1 MIRHVLA
8 MAWATALMLFS
19 LPANAVINGTCSG
32 TLTGTPVV
40 DEALAANFHRCYI
53 NMQNARV
60 TIYGIY
66 LCPAE
71 PDVETYLSTCDS
83 IFESSAGEEVSFT
96 YGTDA
101 SLPTNGV
108 LSLSVGTYTHM
119 ALRIGGPIKNKMLV
133 QFDRSMSGRSGDGQY
148 CYTSGRDYLKAESR
162 IDFSTID
169 CAATLAA
176 AQAAVDWS
184 SEDSGYMCAPGG
196 GAKISN
202 KDWEANAF
210 GKLSAKYLLN
220 LNGNEYVDGNGENC
234 PGNGDPLG
242 NIAPRFL
249 TMQQLRVPAVISPT
263 TRGIKMSMGFT
274 GYGEVAMRPN
284 GHGFCSGRNNPAF
297 DASRTYAN
305 ECVVRL
311 RSKAPEFI
319 VDVF

>member
-1 MIRHVLA
+1 MFRKLLTTVLA
-8 MAWATALMLFS
+8 SALTLLS
-19 LPANAVINGTCSG
+19 LPANALINDTCSG

-40 DEALAANFHRCYI
+40 DETLTANFHRCYI
-53 NMQNARV
+53 NMQNAKV

-66 LCPAE
+66 LCKAQ
-71 PDVETYLSTCDS
+71 PDVETY
-83 IFESSAGEEVSFT
+83 SSACDPIYESNSGAEVTFT
-96 YGTDA
+96 YGVDA
-101 SLPTNGV
+101 ALPTNGV
-108 LSLSVGTYTHM
+108 LSLSIGTYTHM
-119 ALRIGGPIKNKMLV
+119 ALRIGGPIQNKMLV
-133 QFDRSMSGRSGDGQY
+133 QFDRAMSGRSGDGQY

-162 IDFSTID
+162 IDHSTID

-176 AQAAVDWS
+176 AQAALDWS
-184 SEDSGYMCAPGG
+184 SEDSGYMCASGG

-210 GKLSAKYLLN
+210 GKLSAKYLLD
-220 LNGNEYVDGNGENC
+220 LSGNEYTAGNGEAC
-234 PGNGDPLG
+234 PGNGDAIG
-242 NIAPRFL
+242 NYAPRFL
-249 TMQQLRVPAVISPT
+249 NMQQLRSPAVITPT

-284 GHGFCSGRNNPAF
+284 GNGYCSGRDNPAF
-297 DASRTYAN
+297 DTSRTYAN

>member
-1 MIRHVLA
+1 MLRSVLA
-8 MAWATALMLFS
+8 TVCASVLTMFS
-19 LPANAVINGTCSG
+19 LPASAVINGTCSG

-53 NMQNARV
+53 NMQNAKV
-60 TIYGIY
+60 TIHGIY
-66 LCPAE
+66 LCPAQ
-71 PDVETYLSTCDS
+71 PDVETYLSTCDP
-83 IFESSAGEEVSFT
+83 IYENTAGKEVTFT
-96 YGTDA
+96 YGVEA

-119 ALRIGGPIKNKMLV
+119 ALRIGGPIQNKMLV
-133 QFDRSMSGRSGDGQY
+133 QFDRNMSGRSGDGQY
-148 CYTSGRDYLKAESR
+148 CYTSGRDYLKADSR

-176 AQAAVDWS
+176 AESAVGWS
-184 SEDSGYMCAPGG
+184 SEESGYMCTPGG
-196 GAKISN
+196 GPKVSN

-210 GKLSAKYLLN
+210 GKLSAKYLLD
-220 LNGNEYVDGNGENC
+220 LNGNEYTDGNGEAC
-234 PGNGDPLG
+234 PGNGDALG

-249 TMQQLRVPAVISPT
+249 NLQQLRAPAVISPT

-274 GYGEVAMRPN
+274 GYGEIAMRPN
-284 GHGFCSGRNNPAF
+284 GHGYCSGRDNPSF
-297 DASRTYAN
+297 DTSRTYAN